1 MNKTCYN
8 CGAPIS
14 KETCEDFPEVC
25 DAWKPKPPQTNY
37 DRIISKTPAGLAY
50 FMMRTTDCPC
60 IARETGCC
68 RSDISCQK
76 AWLDWLKQEAS
87 HEP

>member
-25 DAWKPKPPQTNY
+25 DAWKPKPPQTNG
-37 DRIISKTPAGLAY
+37 DRIRKMNDDELADEY
-50 FMMRTTDCPC
+50 IRIYNMLGWWTDSWC
-60 IARETGCC
+60 
-68 RSDISCQK
+68 
-76 AWLDWLKQEAS
+76 WLRIWLKSPVEDS